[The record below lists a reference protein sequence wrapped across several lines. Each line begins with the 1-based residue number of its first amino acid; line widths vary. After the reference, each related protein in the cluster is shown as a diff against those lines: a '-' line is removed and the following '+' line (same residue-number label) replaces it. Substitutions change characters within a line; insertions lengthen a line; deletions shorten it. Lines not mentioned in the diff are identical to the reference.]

1 MPGPP
6 AISVEPLDAYE
17 VWRQQQEGKA
27 SWHRPPSR
35 NQVSTPPGYI
45 PGVNPELYAPPQV
58 IYPWDNIELT
68 PPSKVNW
75 GEIEFPLPPSI
86 RAEND
91 PAGRT
96 ASLITNMTVA

>member
-1 MPGPP
+1 MPGPQAMP
-6 AISVEPLDAYE
+6 GHPDIYGM
-17 VWRQQQEGKA
+17 WRQQQEEKG
-27 SWHRPPSR
+27 SPWYRPPSSR
-35 NQVSTPPGYI
+35 VSTPPGYM
-45 PGVNPELYAPPQV
+45 PGVNPELYAPPQL
-58 IYPWDNIELT
+58 IYPRDNIELT

-86 RAEND
+86 RAEDD